1 MSDPR
6 LMLTLCFKAFPLMS
20 SLPSFLHVVGLLLR
34 QEVGLQEAESCF
46 SGMFHLSLVRDSQ
59 QACYHETNQINL

>member
-46 SGMFHLSLVRDSQ
+46 LECSTFP
-59 QACYHETNQINL
+59 